1 MDPEAMKQRALG
13 RQGLVVP
20 AIGLGTM
27 GMSGVAGSPE
37 MYGKPDEAEGIAT
50 IHRALELGVNFFDTA
65 EVYGPYANETL
76 LGRALAGRRHEA
88 IIATKFGFRI
98 VDGRIAGQDSRPE
111 NVRAALEA
119 CLARLGTDH
128 VDLWYQH
135 RLDRSVPIEETVGA
149 MAEQVRAG
157 KVRYLGLSEV
167 GVDTLRRAH
176 AVHPISALQSE
187 YSLWERNLE
196 EPSPGGRPSVVQVCR
211 ELGIGIVPYSPLGR
225 GFLTGTVARAEEL
238 PERDYRRH
246 DPRYVGENYDRNQR
260 LLEAVKSVAA
270 RHGATPAQVA
280 LAWLLHRGEDI
291 VPIPGTKRRRYLE
304 INAAAAGLALDA
316 ADLAAIDAAGPVA
329 GARYTERSLAT
340 IDR

>member
-1 MDPEAMKQRALG
+1 MKQRALG
-13 RQGLVVP
+13 KQGLVVP

-65 EVYGPYANETL
+65 EVYGPYANEAL
-76 LGRALAGRRHEA
+76 LGRALAGRRSQA
-88 IIATKFGFRI
+88 IIATKFGFKFA
-98 VDGRIAGQDSRPE
+98 DGRIAGQDSRPE
-111 NVRAALEA
+111 NVRAALEG
-119 CLARLGTDH
+119 CLKRLGTDH
-128 VDLWYQH
+128 IDLWYQH
-135 RLDRSVPIEETVGA
+135 RLDRSVPIEDTVGV
-149 MAEQVRAG
+149 MAEQVKAG

-167 GVDTLRRAH
+167 GIDTLRRAH
-176 AVHPISALQSE
+176 RVHPISALQSE

-196 EPSPGGRPSVVQVCR
+196 QPSPGGRPSVVEVCR

-225 GFLTGTVARAEEL
+225 GFLTGTVGRAEEL

-246 DPRYVGENYDRNQR
+246 DPRYGGENYDRNQR
-260 LLEAVKSVAA
+260 LLAATQAVAA
-270 RHGATPAQVA
+270 RHQATAAQVA

-291 VPIPGTKRRRYLE
+291 VPIPGTKRRKWLE
-304 INAAAAGLALDA
+304 ANAAAVDLVLDA
-316 ADLAAIDAAGPVA
+316 TDLATIDAAGPVS
-329 GARYTERSLAT
+329 GARYGEKSLAT